1 MKHSGAKI
9 MMDKAR
15 VKDILQKA
23 KELAREYHSLTGKP
37 LGITGEIA
45 EFEAAFRLDLEL
57 AKARQPGYDAVEKLA
72 DGSERRLQIKGRRLL
87 LDSKPGQRTGS
98 IDVSKSKKWDSVILV
113 LLDENFEIK
122 EIHEAKRKDIER
134 ELKGSSR
141 CDLHVSKFK
150 SIGSLRWPPPAKGK

>member
-1 MKHSGAKI
+1 MKHSESKI

-23 KELAREYHSLTGKP
+23 KELAREYHTLTGKP

-45 EFEAAFRLDLEL
+45 EFEAALQLGLDL
-57 AKARQPGYDAVEKLA
+57 ADARQPGYDAIEHRG
-72 DGSERRLQIKGRRLL
+72 DGKKRYLQIKGRRLL

-98 IDVSKSKKWDSVILV
+98 INMSKKWDSVILV
-113 LLDENFEIK
+113 LLDENFETT

-141 CDLHVSKFK
+141 SDLHVSKFK
-150 SIGSLRWPPPAKGK
+150 SIGSLRWSPPAKGK